1 MAQSSA
7 LRREAANP
15 APTPITIDNNLVPK
29 PKNAAIDNDGSV
41 TFKADKPCWLYFSPV
56 GVFGDSQGILKLV
69 TGKPNGP
76 YSPQRENVT
85 VTYSVTDPSKTG
97 TPAPASASS
106 TKAGGLSIDGGNT
119 IKVG

>member
-7 LRREAANP
+7 LRREDANP

-29 PKNAAIDNDGSV
+29 PKNATIDNDGSV
-41 TFKADKPCWLYFSPV
+41 TFNAAKPCWLYFSPL
-56 GVFGDSQGILKLV
+56 GVFGDSQGILKLA

-76 YSPQRENVT
+76 YSPQQENVT
-85 VTYSVTDPSKTG
+85 VTYSVTDPNQTSTP
-97 TPAPASASS
+97 TPASVSS
-106 TKAGGLSIDGGNT
+106 GQAGGLSMDGGNT

>member
-15 APTPITIDNNLVPK
+15 APTPIIIDGNLVPR
-29 PKNAAIDNDGSV
+29 PNYAPIDNDGSV
-41 TFKADKPCWLYFSPV
+41 TFNAAKACWLYFSPV
-56 GVFGDSQGILKLV
+56 GVFGDSQGLLKLV
-69 TGKPNGP
+69 IGPNGP
-76 YSPQRENVT
+76 YSPQEENVT
-85 VTYSVTDPSKTG
+85 VTYSVTDPNKTG

>member
-1 MAQSSA
+1 MARSSA
-7 LRREAANP
+7 LRREDANP
-15 APTPITIDNNLVPK
+15 APTPITIDDNLVPK
-29 PKNAAIDNDGSV
+29 PKDTKIDNDGSV
-41 TFKADKPCWLYFSPV
+41 TFKAAKPCWLYFSPV

-76 YSPQRENVT
+76 YSPQEENVT

-97 TPAPASASS
+97 TPAPASVSS
-106 TKAGGLSIDGGNT
+106 GQAGGPPADGGNT